1 MPVCTDAELNEAVAS
16 CKTAFGKW
24 RNTPLGTRTRVM
36 LKYQELI
43 RANMDDLAANITTEQ
58 GKTLADARG
67 DVFRGLEA
75 RPLSL
80 TSYVFV
86 ST

>member
-1 MPVCTDAELNEAVAS
+1 LKVQYDE
-16 CKTAFGKW
+16 
-24 RNTPLGTRTRVM
+24 PLSNFAYNFNSRH
-36 LKYQELI
+36 Y
-43 RANMDDLAANITTEQ
+43 DLAANITTEQ

-75 RPLSL
+75 RPLRL

-86 ST
+86 SSCPFAHSVLVYPYTLAASIYTGPYL